1 MMEEDVHE
9 EADRNEQVKH
19 VARRLLVG
27 LVLAPEGY
35 DLALL
40 LCLR

>member
-1 MMEEDVHE
+1 MEDVHE
-9 EADRNEQVKH
+9 ETDRDQEVKH
-19 VARRLLVG
+19 VPRGLLVG